1 MMYKKYIS
9 IGLSIGLSCSVQ
21 TALAVTADQYQAF
34 LRSEPLITQIV
45 VKTANA
51 PTINGRVQ
59 ALTQSSLN
67 QLMAEGGLPL
77 SYKRSLSNG
86 SHVLKLPYAMTEAQ
100 ALAYTQDLA
109 KNANL
114 AFAEPDRWMHPMVE
128 SLVPN
133 DTQFSEQWHLQ
144 SPEQYVGA
152 ANVAQAWSISQGSA
166 AITIADIDTGITAHP
181 DLVNRLVGG
190 QASKAGYDFINDL
203 PTAND
208 KNARDT
214 DPSDPG
220 DWLTQAD
227 SQTPEF
233 TDCEVGDSSWHGTHT
248 AGIMAAQAN
257 NATGIAGVDWHAKL
271 LVARVLGKC
280 GGYTSD
286 IADAMRWA
294 AGMSVT
300 NVPTNSTP
308 AKVLNLSLGGTT
320 ETATCSNTYQS
331 AINDVVNRGAVVVVA
346 AGNET
351 MDAKYSEPANCQ
363 NVITV
368 AAVDQN
374 ANGSWFSNFGA
385 KVDIAA
391 PGESIISTNNAGV
404 TAPTTDILAIGDGTS
419 FATPIVSG
427 TVALMLAT
435 NENLKNNTLPT
446 GVTVS
451 SAIENNLKASSR
463 AFPTAQDKTQTYGV
477 GLVDAYQALLAVQAK
492 PTANAGADQTV
503 AGNTTVTL
511 DASASTNGAYGTPN
525 LAKYVWTQIAGDAV
539 TLNNSLA
546 AKASFTIPN
555 VANKSYSFKVTV
567 TNDVGFSSSDEVM
580 VTANSVSPV
589 PTPSSG
595 GGGSWSWFGL
605 GLASL
610 LAFYR
615 FKTKQ

>member
-1 MMYKKYIS
+1 M
-9 IGLSIGLSCSVQ
+9 
-21 TALAVTADQYQAF
+21 
-34 LRSEPLITQIV
+34 
-45 VKTANA
+45 
-51 PTINGRVQ
+51 
-59 ALTQSSLN
+59 
-67 QLMAEGGLPL
+67 
-77 SYKRSLSNG
+77 
-86 SHVLKLPYAMTEAQ
+86 
-100 ALAYTQDLA
+100 
-109 KNANL
+109 
-114 AFAEPDRWMHPMVE
+114 
-128 SLVPN
+128 
-133 DTQFSEQWHLQ
+133 
-144 SPEQYVGA
+144 
-152 ANVAQAWSISQGSA
+152 
-166 AITIADIDTGITAHP
+166 
-181 DLVNRLVGG
+181 
-190 QASKAGYDFINDL
+190 
-203 PTAND
+203 
-208 KNARDT
+208 
-214 DPSDPG
+214 
-220 DWLTQAD
+220 
-227 SQTPEF
+227 
-233 TDCEVGDSSWHGTHT
+233 
-248 AGIMAAQAN
+248 
-257 NATGIAGVDWHAKL
+257 
-271 LVARVLGKC
+271 
-280 GGYTSD
+280 
-286 IADAMRWA
+286 
-294 AGMSVT
+294 
-300 NVPTNSTP
+300 
-308 AKVLNLSLGGTT
+308 
-320 ETATCSNTYQS
+320 
-331 AINDVVNRGAVVVVA
+331 
-346 AGNET
+346 
-351 MDAKYSEPANCQ
+351 
-363 NVITV
+363 ITV

-404 TAPTTDILAIGDGTS
+404 TAPTTDIFATGDGTS

-435 NENLKNNTLPT
+435 NENLKNNTLPI

-605 GLASL
+605 GLVSL